1 MRRSS
6 LFLASAFLLAAC
18 ASPETG
24 PVAVNEEIVV
34 AENSSD
40 VEEPQSASLPTP
52 RWKPEAS
59 AEFDS
64 PWPADVT
71 YDELINTAM
80 YRSNEF
86 FDQAS
91 VPGCS
96 IPYRLHMG
104 EPMAD
109 VHKPMVEE
117 LVVNTTELFC
127 DYLDSELIVI
137 AGWYDY
143 VLEVMAENEYPADQY
158 GGVCGYLV
166 EQDYATACASK
177 GVAWIGINWGGKRRG
192 EVVTEGRRITIAAH
206 EIFHLI
212 HDGLD
217 PAAAGQSPPPGT
229 PNFRPVWFIEGGGE
243 FFGRMIADYLG
254 LYPYDRFTPTDRSG
268 SFLEVTYLSDL
279 EFLEVSQ
286 LQAFGTENYFSG
298 QRAMEYMIAS
308 KGVGAVLN
316 VWENLGQGMDFYEAF
331 EAAMGITLAEFY
343 EKFRVMHSN
352 LYATD
357 LVTNEY

>member
-40 VEEPQSASLPTP
+40 LEEPQSASLPTP

-86 FDQAS
+86 FDQAR

-254 LYPYDRFTPTDRSG
+254 LY
-268 SFLEVTYLSDL
+268 L
-279 EFLEVSQ
+279 
-286 LQAFGTENYFSG
+286 
-298 QRAMEYMIAS
+298 
-308 KGVGAVLN
+308 
-316 VWENLGQGMDFYEAF
+316 
-331 EAAMGITLAEFY
+331 
-343 EKFRVMHSN
+343 
-352 LYATD
+352 
-357 LVTNEY
+357 

>member
-1 MRRSS
+1 MRRAP
-6 LFLASAFLLAAC
+6 LLMVSALLVAAC
-18 ASPETG
+18 SSPETA
-24 PVAVNEEIVV
+24 PIEVTQEVVA
-34 AENSSD
+34 AENSSET
-40 VEEPQSASLPTP
+40 EEPRTPSLPTP
-52 RWKPEAS
+52 RWRPEAS

-86 FDQAS
+86 FDQAR
-91 VPGCS
+91 VPGCP
-96 IPYRLHMG
+96 IPYRLHLG
-104 EPMAD
+104 DPMSEA
-109 VHKPMVEE
+109 HKPMVEE

-127 DYLDSELIVI
+127 NYLDSELIVI

-143 VLEVMAENEYPADQY
+143 VLEVMAEYEYPADQY

-166 EQDYATACASK
+166 EQDYAMACAVK
-177 GVAWIGINWGGKRRG
+177 GVAWIGINWGGKRHG
-192 EVVTEGRRITIAAH
+192 EVVTEGRRVTIAAH
-206 EIFHLI
+206 ELFHLV
-212 HDGLD
+212 HDQLD
-217 PAAAGQSPPPGT
+217 PVVGGQSPPPWH
-229 PNFRPVWFIEGGGE
+229 PNFRPVWFNEGGSE

-268 SFLEVTYLSDL
+268 SFLEVSYLSDL
-279 EFLEVSQ
+279 EFLEVTQ
-286 LQAFGTENYFSG
+286 QQAFGTENYFSG

-331 EAAMGITLAEFY
+331 EVAMGITLADFY

-352 LYATD
+352 LYVTD